1 MERYDIAIIGTGPAG
16 ISSAI
21 TAKIRNKKVLLL
33 GNNIS
38 EKMSKAT
45 EILNYP
51 GFPSISGNELSDK
64 LKNHLDSLD
73 IIITEKKVNTIFNIG
88 KYFVIQTANEAYEA
102 TTVILATGVVMNRVL
117 DGEKDF
123 IGKGVSY
130 CATCDGMLYRGK
142 DIAVIGYNEEAC
154 REAEYLADIVEHV
167 EYFPMSKDRP
177 KNMKNLSIVEETPVS
192 IKGNNMVESLVTEN
206 GEHKVNGIFILR
218 DAVAADQLV
227 PGLQLVDNHIPVNLN
242 METSIPGLF
251 ACGDIAGKPYQYIK
265 AAGQGN
271 VAALSAVAYLLKN
284 DPE

>member
-1 MERYDIAIIGTGPAG
+1 MERYDIAVIGTGPAG

-21 TAKIRNKKVLLL
+21 TAKVRNKKILLL
-33 GNNIS
+33 GNDIS
-38 EKMSKAT
+38 EKMSKAA

-51 GFPSISGNELSDK
+51 GFPSISGKELSDK

-73 IIITEKKVNTIFNIG
+73 ITITEKKVNTIFNIG

-177 KNMKNLSIVEETPVS
+177 KNMKNLRIVEETPVS
-192 IKGNNMVESLVTEN
+192 IKGSNMVESLVTGN

-227 PGLQLVDNHIPVNLN
+227 PGLELVDNHVPVNLN

>member
-1 MERYDIAIIGTGPAG
+1 MERYDIAVIGTGPAG

-21 TAKIRNKKVLLL
+21 TAKVRNKKILLL
-33 GNNIS
+33 GNDIS
-38 EKMSKAT
+38 EKMSKAA

-51 GFPSISGNELSDK
+51 GFPSISGKELSDK

-73 IIITEKKVNTIFNIG
+73 ITITEKKVNTIFNIG

-154 REAEYLADIVEHV
+154 MEAEYLADIVEHV

-177 KNMKNLSIVEETPVS
+177 KNMKNLRIVEETPVS
-192 IKGNNMVESLVTEN
+192 IKGSNMVESLVTGN

-227 PGLQLVDNHIPVNLN
+227 PGLELVDNHVPVNLN

>member
-1 MERYDIAIIGTGPAG
+1 MERYDIAVIGTGPAG

-21 TAKIRNKKVLLL
+21 TAKVRNKKILLL
-33 GNNIS
+33 GNDIS
-38 EKMSKAT
+38 EKMSKAA

-51 GFPSISGNELSDK
+51 GFPSISGKELSDK

-73 IIITEKKVNTIFNIG
+73 ITITEKKVNTIFNIG
-88 KYFVIQTANEAYEA
+88 KYFVIQTANDAYEA

-177 KNMKNLSIVEETPVS
+177 KNMKNLRIVEETPVS
-192 IKGNNMVESLVTEN
+192 IKGSNMVESLVTGN

-227 PGLQLVDNHIPVNLN
+227 PGLELVDNHVPVNLN

>member
-1 MERYDIAIIGTGPAG
+1 MERYDIAVIGTGPAG

-21 TAKIRNKKVLLL
+21 TAKVRNKKILLL
-33 GNNIS
+33 GNDIS
-38 EKMSKAT
+38 EKMSKAA

-51 GFPSISGNELSDK
+51 GFPSISGKELSDK

-73 IIITEKKVNTIFNIG
+73 ITITEKKVNTIFNIG

-177 KNMKNLSIVEETPVS
+177 KNMKNLRIVEETPVS
-192 IKGNNMVESLVTEN
+192 IKGSNIVESLVTGN

-227 PGLQLVDNHIPVNLN
+227 PGLELVDNHVPVNLN